1 MIPQIAMKIL
11 KRNRQHTLRAIYGVS
26 VSIAIV
32 ISLLAFFTGFSIQ
45 ISQIV
50 NLAGNSQ
57 SILISSSTNE
67 LISSS
72 LLDNASQSNIL
83 SIIPIQE
90 QNILFNSTVSIYV
103 KQINLNLTLYLQ
115 NHPESYIQSGR
126 LPLNSSEFIASSNL
140 VSTLNLS
147 LNQPY
152 SFDSQSKVLVGTV
165 ADNLELLNAIVFN
178 VLPVNCTFIS
188 VILSNPNYG
197 STTLSYL
204 QNYVGSQ
211 YIVSYAK
218 ESISYLTTIFS
229 EIISKFSLIL
239 IVIIFISFI
248 RIYFFVMWIIIHNI
262 RDFLIL
268 RIVGYTNVQ
277 MLCLVLYFA
286 FIIGNLGLFV
296 GIVLGLSLP
305 LILSNVVPLI
315 THLQYIP
322 YIPDL
327 NTVFIIIFLV
337 NVSIVLGAVRPYFEL
352 ARMQLSLATNG

>member
-1 MIPQIAMKIL
+1 MKIL
-11 KRNRQHTLRAIYGVS
+11 KRNRQHTLRAIYGLS

-32 ISLLAFFTGFSIQ
+32 ISLLAIFTGISVQ
-45 ISQIV
+45 IAQIV

-57 SILISSSTNE
+57 SILISSSSNE

-72 LLDNASQSNIL
+72 LLNNASKSNIK
-83 SIIPIQE
+83 SIIPIHE
-90 QNILFNSTVSIYV
+90 QTILFNSSISTFV
-103 KQINLNLTLYLQ
+103 KQIDLNLTLYLQ
-115 NHPESYIQSGR
+115 NQPDSYVQAGR

-140 VSTLNLS
+140 VATLNLA
-147 LNQPY
+147 LNQQY
-152 SFDSQSKVLVGTV
+152 VFDNQSKVLVGIV
-165 ADNLELLNAIVFN
+165 ADNLELLNAVVFDII
-178 VLPVNCTFIS
+178 PINCTFIS
-188 VILSNPNYG
+188 VILTNPNYG

-204 QNYVGSQ
+204 QNYVGSH
-211 YIVSYAK
+211 YVVSFAK
-218 ESISYLTTIFS
+218 ESSSYLTTIFS
-229 EIISKFSLIL
+229 EILSKFSLIL

-262 RDFLIL
+262 NDFLIL
-268 RIVGYTNVQ
+268 RIVGYTKVQ
-277 MLCLVLYFA
+277 MLFLVLYFA

-305 LILSNVVPLI
+305 LILSNIVPLI

-327 NTVFIIIFLV
+327 STVLIIIFLV